1 MRFNQRLFFLYTS
14 LSLLFSFTICPSS
27 YFFLSLLSQVR
38 DLLGGDPKAQLP
50 LKEHPDK
57 GVFVEGLTEEVV
69 FDSDSINL
77 VMARGEQYRT
87 VSCFSFKKID

>member
-1 MRFNQRLFFLYTS
+1 VSHLKRKSSNHRPPF
-14 LSLLFSFTICPSS
+14 FSFFFFTPTTCVCFSS
-27 YFFLSLLSQVR
+27 SFYFLLPQVR

-87 VSCFSFKKID
+87 ASL